1 MRQRRSCVADPPT
14 LEVRRSA
21 TKQRAP
27 NSFEGGIIE
36 EFRDL
41 GKLGQG
47 FTSADPLEEIDIGDG
62 KSPRPTFVNRTLEAD
77 PIDEMIGLLK

>member
-1 MRQRRSCVADPPT
+1 VDGLAFRTERFTATQRP
-14 LEVRRSA
+14 
-21 TKQRAP
+21 P

-41 GKLGQG
+41 NKLGHE

-62 KSPRPTFVNRTLEAD
+62 ETPSPTFVNKTLETD
-77 PIDEMIGLLK
+77 PRDEMNGLLKEYPDCFA